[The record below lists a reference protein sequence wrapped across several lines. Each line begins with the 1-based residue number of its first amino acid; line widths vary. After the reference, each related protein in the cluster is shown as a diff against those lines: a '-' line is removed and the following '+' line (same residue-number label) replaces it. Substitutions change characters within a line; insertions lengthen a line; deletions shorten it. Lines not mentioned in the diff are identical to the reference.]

1 MGRGS
6 YACSC
11 LLAAF
16 RGPDVRRRLL
26 EIQAYLSQSTFPVQ
40 TSPISENSRPLWQN
54 SGPMSLRF
62 CRWLRSQSP
71 RENWGQRDGSG
82 ELSEWAEPLGYVWV
96 DDVPCRAS
104 PRAGSMV
111 MSFGWPVVC
120 VCVCAQQDVP
130 VLWLS
135 DHLFLAVGFCM
146 SVYF

>member
-1 MGRGS
+1 MGRAPGLCVGGQC
-6 YACSC
+6 A
-11 LLAAF
+11 
-16 RGPDVRRRLL
+16 
-26 EIQAYLSQSTFPVQ
+26 LSG
-40 TSPISENSRPLWQN
+40 I
-54 SGPMSLRF
+54 
-62 CRWLRSQSP
+62 
-71 RENWGQRDGSG
+71 
-82 ELSEWAEPLGYVWV
+82 
-96 DDVPCRAS
+96 S